1 MFCPLMQGISQ
12 SSREELV
19 FHFVLQWLWS
29 METLMVLRRLIQ
41 AKGRDREKLLDSYKI
56 PRSVVLPFTFVEKF

>member
-1 MFCPLMQGISQ
+1 
-12 SSREELV
+12 V